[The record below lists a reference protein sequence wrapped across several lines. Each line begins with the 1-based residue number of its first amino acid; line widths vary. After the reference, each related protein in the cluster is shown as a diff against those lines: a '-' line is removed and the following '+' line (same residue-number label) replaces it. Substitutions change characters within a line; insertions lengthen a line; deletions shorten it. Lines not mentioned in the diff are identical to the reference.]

1 MLRQAWQQTVLIS
14 RLRAL
19 ACDTTSSAAYATRA
33 SWGSHSSDKGS
44 QVERGSWRF
53 MQQQGHEINPCNS
66 PLHPAVVD
74 GISPDESVVLSV
86 QEAYTPTSECFGC
99 GEGVLVR
106 VCVVRR
112 EGACE
117 TRWCC
122 ACVL

>member
-19 ACDTTSSAAYATRA
+19 ACGSSSTAARTAA
-33 SWGSHSSDKGS
+33 SWGSQPSWAASSDKGI
-44 QVERGSWRF
+44 ERGSWRF

-66 PLHPAVVD
+66 PLHPAVDD

-99 GEGVLVR
+99 GAFCVDVVVEG
-106 VCVVRR
+106 
-112 EGACE
+112 
-117 TRWCC
+117 
-122 ACVL
+122 